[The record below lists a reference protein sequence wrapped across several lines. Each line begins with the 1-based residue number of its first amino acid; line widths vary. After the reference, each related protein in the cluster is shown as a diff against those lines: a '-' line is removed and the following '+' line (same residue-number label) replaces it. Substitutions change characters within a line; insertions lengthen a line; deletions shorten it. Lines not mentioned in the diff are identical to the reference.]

1 MYSTEDPRDI
11 EQLKGSVMKK
21 IVLALTVLAIATMGC
36 KGRIESAGTSGE
48 RSPKM
53 TISVSSSA
61 FQEGGM
67 IPSKYTCD
75 GQDISPPLNWDR
87 TPEATKSIA
96 LVSDDPDA
104 PMGTWVHWV
113 MWNIPPDVHEL
124 AEHIPSNPELPDGS
138 RQGVTDFGR
147 SGYGGPC
154 PPGGTHRYYFKVYAL
169 DTMLELPDRTK
180 KADLLKAMKEHILAE
195 GQLMGKYKRR

>member
-1 MYSTEDPRDI
+1 
-11 EQLKGSVMKK
+11 
-21 IVLALTVLAIATMGC
+21 
-36 KGRIESAGTSGE
+36 
-48 RSPKM
+48 M

-75 GQDISPPLNWDR
+75 GQDISPPLSWEG

-96 LVSDDPDA
+96 LISDDPDA

-113 MWNIPPDVHEL
+113 MWNIPPNVHEL
-124 AEHIPSNPELPDGS
+124 TENVSSNPELPDGS
-138 RQGVTDFGR
+138 RQGITDFGR

-169 DTMLELPDRTK
+169 DTVLELSNRTK
-180 KADLLKAMKEHILAE
+180 KTDLLKAMKGHILAE